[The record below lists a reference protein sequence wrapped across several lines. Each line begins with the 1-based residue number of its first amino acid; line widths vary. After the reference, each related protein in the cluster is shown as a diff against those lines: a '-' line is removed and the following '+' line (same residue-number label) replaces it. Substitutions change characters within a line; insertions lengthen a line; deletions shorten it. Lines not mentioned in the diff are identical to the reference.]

1 MANGRRVQDAH
12 ISKQLPAL
20 HAALMSI
27 VSAVNR
33 PQRDEALIKRA
44 GISLDR
50 ALFPLMVVIQKLG
63 PIGVVDLA
71 ERVGRDYTTVSRQV
85 TKLASLELVERRA
98 SAADGRVTEASVTP
112 KGRAMTDL
120 VDRARE
126 KFAQEVFRSWEPE
139 EFDQLVRLMGKF
151 AQAVE
156 AAP

>member
-1 MANGRRVQDAH
+1 VQDAH